1 MKVKQSFLTFALAT
15 LGIVAI
21 PSVSSAQTF
30 TVTPSSDAEVNS
42 ATIASVAEGR
52 IGDLLGAA
60 TFEVDLG
67 QNTAQPVQKQQ
78 FNWSNGTAL
87 PFVVTYNGSQFTYKV
102 GGNPVLN
109 YTPTTPFTTIYI
121 RTNAV
126 KTGSSVAVAS
136 CTLNGESLPLL
147 ALSSVG
153 ATSPQVKVF
162 KITGLSSNQPF
173 TLSCLTQMDWQGQPQ
188 VLGDQTAPHQSQLSY
203 QVKVGQ

>member
-1 MKVKQSFLTFALAT
+1 MNVNKPFFTLVLAA

-21 PSVSSAQTF
+21 PSVASAQTF
-30 TVTPSSDAEVNS
+30 TVTPSNEAELNG

-78 FNWSNGTAL
+78 FNWPNGNPL
-87 PFVVTYNGSQFTYKV
+87 PFVVTSNGSQFTYKV
-102 GGNPVLN
+102 GTNPVLN
-109 YTPTTPFTTIYI
+109 YTATTPFTTIYI
-121 RTNAV
+121 RTNAI
-126 KTGSSVAVAS
+126 KTASSVAVAS
-136 CTLNGESLPLL
+136 CTLNNESLPLL
-147 ALSSVG
+147 ALSTVG
-153 ATSPQVKVF
+153 GTSPQVKVF

-173 TLSCLTQMDWQGQPQ
+173 NLSCLTQMDWQGQPQ
-188 VLGDQTAPHQSQLSY
+188 VLGDPTAPHQSQLSY